1 MQDSTRIPTAEARG
15 ILLLTALLT
24 AAALSLLAY
33 SETNAQAQTPT
44 ATALSVPKLKA
55 EATAHGVVLR
65 WEAVSEAVR
74 YELLD
79 WWDTGTDWQ
88 PIGGDNLTGTSYTHT
103 DVAAGTK
110 YYYSIRAVN
119 AAGET
124 SDWQLDYASATAF
137 APAETETSTPTFTPT
152 ATATTGPG
160 TSTPTITPTPTAS
173 ALVAPALTAVA
184 TAQGVELSWE
194 DAPDAERYIL
204 MTWWDVEIGWEPIGG
219 VNLTGTSY
227 THTDVTV
234 GTKYFYTISVVNAA
248 GQTSNWLLEY
258 ASATALAP
266 TEAGKSTSTPTAT
279 PTSTPTATPTSTP
292 TATPTST
299 PTATPTSTP
308 TATPT
313 STPTA
318 TPTSTPTATPT
329 STPTATPTSTPTA
342 TSAPTAT
349 SSPTA
354 SVLTAPA
361 LTARVTAYGVELSWE
376 AAPDAARYALMTWWD
391 REIGWQL
398 IGGDNLTGTSYTHT
412 DVTAGTKYFYTI
424 SVMNAAG
431 RSSVWLL
438 EYASATAVASTGAAT
453 PTVTTTFTPT
463 PTITPTPATTERG
476 ALIAL
481 YEATDGDNWT
491 RNDNWL
497 TYEPLS
503 SWYGVSTDLNGRVV
517 RLELSGNGLNGPI
530 PDLAAL
536 HRLEWLDLAGNDLT
550 GPIPDLGALSNLAV
564 LYLGHN
570 QLAGPVPDLSTLSY
584 LKSLGLNHN
593 RLSGP
598 TFDLHLFAGLQYL
611 RLDNNHFTGPLPN
624 LNDLTELVSLYLIGN
639 RFCLAP
645 GTSLSHT
652 HNSVDAHLKSL
663 NLANCTEAELSVFPA
678 APQNLTATAAN
689 SQVTLTWDAA
699 ANAAG
704 YDLWAWNSLDRRWG
718 PVGGFLTETTYTHYV
733 PFDDRNHYY
742 QVRARD
748 ANGVRGPWSA
758 RVWTSIFPLRF
769 PPPPPS
775 LGLHLFYQKY
785 LKAGGVIVVAPTEVS
800 DEKMV
805 ETGEIVAAMFSDN
818 PELIENLLPKH
829 FRVVIFRR
837 NQAGEHINQLPE
849 LKDGYHHSLDHR
861 GTAFETATGWAAAAQ
876 DDDEEERCYVLIHEF
891 AHAIHFAL
899 KDQPVV
905 HEFNTRLRDL
915 YSTALAKGLWQDTY
929 ASTNFEEYWAE
940 TVTFWFQEFMR
951 EPVGLRGSNLEDYDP
966 EIVKL
971 IEEVFGEDATVPPYC
986 KP

>member
-1 MQDSTRIPTAEARG
+1 MQDRTRIPTAKARG

-24 AAALSLLAY
+24 SLAALSLLAY
-33 SETNAQAQTPT
+33 NETNAQAQTPT
-44 ATALSVPKLKA
+44 GLSVPKLTA
-55 EATAHGVVLR
+55 EATARGVVLR
-65 WEAVSEAVR
+65 WEAVSDAVR
-74 YELLD
+74 YELLA
-79 WWDTGTDWQ
+79 WWDAGTGWQ

-103 DVAAGTK
+103 DVTAGTK
-110 YYYSIRAVN
+110 YYYSIRTVN
-119 AAGET
+119 AAGES
-124 SDWQLDYASATAF
+124 SDWQLDYASASAL
-137 APAETETSTPTFTPT
+137 APADTPTSTPTVTPT

-160 TSTPTITPTPTAS
+160 TSTPTSTPTPTAS

-184 TAQGVELSWE
+184 TAHGVELSWE
-194 DAPDAERYIL
+194 YAPNAVRYIL
-204 MTWWDVEIGWEPIGG
+204 MTWWNAEIGWEQIGG

-227 THTDVTV
+227 THTDVTA
-234 GTKYFYTISVVNAA
+234 GTEYFYTISVVSAG

-266 TEAGKSTSTPTAT
+266 TDAGKSSPTATAASTPTATSTATSTAISTATSSSTPTAT
-279 PTSTPTATPTSTP
+279 PTPTG
-292 TATPTST
+292 
-299 PTATPTSTP
+299 
-308 TATPT
+308 
-313 STPTA
+313 
-318 TPTSTPTATPT
+318 
-329 STPTATPTSTPTA
+329 
-342 TSAPTAT
+342 SA
-349 SSPTA
+349 
-354 SVLTAPA
+354 LIAPA
-361 LTARVTAYGVELSWE
+361 LTAKATAQGVELSWE
-376 AAPDAARYALMTWWD
+376 AAPDAARYAVMTWWD

-398 IGGDNLTGTSYTHT
+398 IGGDKLTGTSYTHT

-424 SVMNAAG
+424 SVVNAAG
-431 RSSVWLL
+431 QTSDWLL
-438 EYASATAVASTGAAT
+438 DYASAIALASTGTAT
-453 PTVTTTFTPT
+453 PTVTTTPGSTPT

-481 YEATDGDNWT
+481 YEATDGDNWK
-491 RNDNWL
+491 RSDNWL
-497 TYEPLS
+497 TYGPLS
-503 SWYGVSTDLNGRVV
+503 SWYGVTTDNFGRVV
-517 RLELSGNGLNGPI
+517 RLELSGNGLNGQI
-530 PDLAAL
+530 PDLTAL
-536 HRLEWLDLAGNDLT
+536 HRLEWLALAGNDLT
-550 GPIPDLGALSNLAV
+550 GPIPDLATLSNLAF

-570 QLAGPVPDLSTLSY
+570 QLSGPVPDLSTLSY

-598 TFDLHLFAGLQYL
+598 VFDLNLFAGLQYL

-624 LNDLTELVSLYLIGN
+624 LSVLTELVGLYLIGN

-652 HNSVDAHLKSL
+652 HSSVDAHLKSL
-663 NLANCTEAELSVFPA
+663 HLANCTEAELSEFPA
-678 APQNLTATAAN
+678 APQNLIATAASN
-689 SQVTLTWDAA
+689 QVTLTWDAA

-704 YDLWAWNSLDRRWG
+704 YDLWAWNSLDRSWD
-718 PVGGFLTETTYTHYV
+718 PIGGFLTETTYTHYV

-748 ANGVRGPWSA
+748 ARGVRGPWSA
-758 RVWTSIFPLRF
+758 RGWTSIFPQRF

-785 LKAGGVIVVAPTEVS
+785 LEAGGVIVVAPTEVS
-800 DEKMV
+800 DEKIV
-805 ETGEIVAAMFSDN
+805 EAGEIVAAMFSDN
-818 PELIENLLPKH
+818 PELIENLLPRH
-829 FRVVIFRR
+829 FRVVIFSR

-876 DDDEEERCYVLIHEF
+876 DDDEDERCYVLIHEF

-905 HEFNTRLRDL
+905 QEFNSRLLEL

-929 ASTNFEEYWAE
+929 AATNYEEYWAE
-940 TVTFWFQEFMR
+940 AVTFWFQEYMR

-971 IEEVFGEDATVPPYC
+971 IEEVFGEDATVPSYC